1 MSFSN
6 TLSMVTLSDIGKT
19 HSRNE
24 DAVFC
29 DAERGLV
36 ILADGMGGRNAGDVA
51 ARMTVSL
58 LAERLENQDFR
69 NMETDVIVREL
80 DAQIAGVHR
89 DIRNFSLYH
98 PQWSGMGTTL
108 ILGLFVRDKIMLAHV
123 GDSRCYRLRRKELEA
138 LTRDHSLLQEQ
149 IDQGLVT
156 PEKARFFPLRH
167 LLTQAIGV
175 EEMAQPD
182 FNGYDIEFDDL
193 YLFCSDGLYDMMET
207 EDILHILQKS
217 AARLSDAAEA
227 LVAAANANGG
237 HDNISV
243 VLVKIDRLR

>member
-1 MSFSN
+1 MSFPN
-6 TLSMVTLSDIGKT
+6 TLSMVALSDIGRT
-19 HSRNE
+19 HTRNE

-29 DAERGLV
+29 DVGRRLV

-58 LAERLENQDFR
+58 LAERLEGQDFR
-69 NMETDVIVREL
+69 DMEADLIVREL
-80 DAQIAGVHR
+80 DAQIASVHR
-89 DIRNFSLYH
+89 DIRSFSLYH

-108 ILGLFVRDKIMLAHV
+108 IMGLFVRDKVMLAHV
-123 GDSRCYRLRRKELEA
+123 GDSRCYRLRRKELDV

-149 IDQGLVT
+149 IDRGFVA
-156 PEKARFFPLRH
+156 PEEARFFPLRH

-175 EEMAQPD
+175 EEIAQPA
-182 FNGYDIEFDDL
+182 FNGYDVEFDDL
-193 YLFCSDGLYDMMET
+193 YLFCSDGLYDMVET

-217 AARLSDAAEA
+217 ASRLSDTAEA
-227 LVAAANANGG
+227 LVAKANANGG

-243 VLVKIDRLR
+243 VLVKIDRLQ